1 MMKSKINK
9 FLRRAAVAIALS
21 GCVSNAAGAGPR
33 LTPGVF
39 KVGMEVTYPPFESYD
54 SSNNIVGLDPDFAAL
69 IAAHMNARPQLIDTK
84 FTSLILGVGKKYD
97 AVISGMYVTPE
108 RLKQVDAVPYV
119 LSGASIITLNN
130 SDIQPKTENDLCGVK
145 VGLQQGTTWVTS
157 LKALS
162 DDYCLKNGKT
172 AISIQEFPTA
182 PEVSQALLSRNI
194 NAQVEI
200 APAAKMIVEKSRG
213 RLAISSTRLVYPL
226 PLGIYISK
234 GNSELADAIKAA
246 LSDMKANGK
255 YAALIKKYGLESID

>member
-1 MMKSKINK
+1 MTSKINK
-9 FLRRAAVAIALS
+9 ILRRAALAVALS
-21 GCVSNAAGAGPR
+21 GCVSAAAGAAPL

-69 IAAHMNARPQLIDTK
+69 IAAHMNAKPQLIDTK

-97 AVISGMYVTPE
+97 AVISGMYITPE

-119 LSGASIITLNN
+119 LSGASIIALKG

-145 VGLQQGTTWVTS
+145 VGLQQGTSWVAS

-162 DDYCLKNGKT
+162 DDYCLKNGKA

-182 PEVSQALLSRNI
+182 PEVSQALISRNI

-213 RLAISSTRLVYPL
+213 RLAISSTRLVYPM
-226 PLGIYISK
+226 PLGIYIRK

-246 LSDMKANGK
+246 LAEMKANGK